1 LRNVAEVGGVICA
14 KVRNIFGSAHRPL
27 NPRALTG
34 GEVKRQ
40 SHDFEGKEEVGEDNG
55 GIDFEDLGSFNGDPG
70 RDLRPLT
77 DVDQGVILADGA
89 VFRHV
94 ASRLAHEPDWGAFG
108 GLGLGGTNKERV
120 WGGHESSNLA
130 SSTRTV
136 SESNRVSRF
145 ALAELADRSR
155 SESSQLTKANP
166 ARRYRIMGVSPVQE
180 PTVMK
185 HAAERL
191 RSSILFFLLIAVLVL
206 SGCGNKEQVQG
217 AGGSGGRPPAPV
229 VVASVEQR
237 DIPVQL
243 QAIGNVEAYQTVQIR
258 SQVNGQIQKIFF
270 KEGEDVREGQPLFQL
285 DKRPFQADL
294 EKAIGQM
301 KHDQAQAEN
310 SRIQAERYSG
320 LEKHGIV
327 SHEQAEQ
334 LRAQAKADASA
345 VEADKAAVEA
355 ARVQLQYTD
364 IIAPISARAGNL
376 MINLGNLVKANDTP
390 YLVQLNQVTPIY
402 VTFSVPEANLDRVRH
417 RFSSGQLKV
426 LAFPKGQADA
436 PAEGRLTFIDNGV
449 DTTTGMFKLKGTFQN
464 RDRRLWPGE
473 FVDVA
478 LVLSTQ
484 KNAVVVPTKA
494 IQTGQQ
500 GEYAYVVR
508 SDSTAE
514 SRPVKTAGTYQNL
527 TLIADGLKPGER
539 VIVNGQLRVAPNAK
553 VMVQGDLPLPGPQTS
568 TAAPAG
574 PAGGGL

>member
-1 LRNVAEVGGVICA
+1 MSILR
-14 KVRNIFGSAHRPL
+14 
-27 NPRALTG
+27 
-34 GEVKRQ
+34 
-40 SHDFEGKEEVGEDNG
+40 
-55 GIDFEDLGSFNGDPG
+55 
-70 RDLRPLT
+70 LR
-77 DVDQGVILADGA
+77 
-89 VFRHV
+89 
-94 ASRLAHEPDWGAFG
+94 
-108 GLGLGGTNKERV
+108 GL
-120 WGGHESSNLA
+120 
-130 SSTRTV
+130 
-136 SESNRVSRF
+136 
-145 ALAELADRSR
+145 
-155 SESSQLTKANP
+155 
-166 ARRYRIMGVSPVQE
+166 
-180 PTVMK
+180 TVMK
-185 HAAERL
+185 HAVERL
-191 RSSILFFLLIAVLVL
+191 RSPILFISLTALLFV
-206 SGCGNKEQVQG
+206 SGCGNKGQGQTPGG
-217 AGGSGGRPPAPV
+217 AGGRPAAPA

-237 DIPVQL
+237 DIPVQI

-320 LEKHGIV
+320 LEKQGIV

-345 VEADKAAVEA
+345 VEADKAAIDA

-364 IIAPISARAGNL
+364 IVAPIDARTGVL

-390 YLVQLNQVTPIY
+390 YLVQLNQVTPVY

-426 LAFPKGQADA
+426 LAYPKGQSDN

-449 DTTTGMFKLKGTFQN
+449 DTTTGMFKLKATFQN

-478 LVLSTQ
+478 LELSTQ

-500 GEYAYVVR
+500 GEYVYVVR
-508 SDSTAE
+508 ADSTAE
-514 SRPVKTAGTYQNL
+514 SRLVKTAGAYQNL
-527 TLIADGLKPGER
+527 TLISDGLKTGEQ
-539 VIVNGQLRVAPNAK
+539 VIVNGQLRVAPNAR
-553 VMVQGDLPLPGPQTS
+553 VVIQGTPPVTQTG
-568 TAAPAG
+568 AASAGG